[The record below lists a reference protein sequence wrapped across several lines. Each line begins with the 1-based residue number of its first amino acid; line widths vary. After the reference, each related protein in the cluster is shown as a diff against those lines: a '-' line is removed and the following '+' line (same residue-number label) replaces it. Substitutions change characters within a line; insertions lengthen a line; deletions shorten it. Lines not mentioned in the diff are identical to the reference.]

1 MIQKLTSC
9 RAVKLNMLIGILLAL
24 ALILTACPAA
34 GPSSSAPA
42 GDDGTMAE
50 ESMDDQSLVVAS
62 TFAETTFDPHFML
75 RTDGAGVALLTFETL
90 VEFNEEM
97 EIVPLLAES
106 WEVDEE
112 GRTWTFNLRQ
122 GVTFHDG
129 TSFNAEAVK
138 ATWERFLDPDVGA
151 KDTRRLAPILESL
164 DVVDEHTINLTTFD
178 PYPELL
184 TNLTDVHTA
193 IISPTAAEKYAPAD
207 FGHEEPAGTGPFK
220 FDQWVSADQFELVRN
235 DEYWGDK
242 DIKADRVIFRTIPE
256 SASLVAALEAGE
268 IDVAIGIPA
277 EEAVRLQENANLSV
291 GTYEAFRTFM
301 ASMLITVPPFDDVR
315 VRHALNY
322 AVDKEALT
330 EFVMAGFAKPTETV
344 LFPGWPYRVAQEPY
358 AYDPDK
364 ARELLAEAGY
374 PDGFETTLAFTP
386 QWDKGKEMAE
396 TIAAYLQ
403 DVGVTAELLSM
414 EAAVLSEFYR
424 DTAEVPDRRIFM
436 VRKSAFG
443 VDFNLTRLFTTAS
456 FDDDNRERYFNQDVE
471 DLLAEARFS
480 FDEELRAKNYAEVQR
495 IVWED
500 APEIF
505 LFTTTPA
512 FATQADISGLW
523 FRTDGVPTLA
533 EVGRE

>member
-1 MIQKLTSC
+1 MSQMLKSL
-9 RAVKLNMLIGILLAL
+9 RFFRLNMLIGGLMVLALLLA
-24 ALILTACPAA
+24 ACPAPA
-34 GPSSSAPA
+34 PGAPA
-42 GDDGTMAE
+42 GGDDSEMMVE
-50 ESMDDQSLVVAS
+50 ESGEKTLTVAS

-75 RTDGAGVALLTFETL
+75 RIDGAGLTLLTFETL
-90 VEFNEEM
+90 VEFNEDM

-106 WEVDEE
+106 WEVSED

-129 TSFNAEAVK
+129 TPFNAEAVK
-138 ATWERFLDPDVGA
+138 ATWERFLDPEVGA
-151 KDTRRLAPILESL
+151 KDTRRLEPILESL
-164 DVVDEHTINLTTFD
+164 EVVDEHTLNLTTFD

-193 IISPTAAEKYAPAD
+193 IISPTAAEKYDPAD
-207 FGHEEPAGTGPFK
+207 FGHEEPVGTGPFK
-220 FDQWVSADQFELVRN
+220 FEQWVSADRFELVRN
-235 DEYWGDK
+235 EEYWGDK
-242 DIKADRVIFRTIPE
+242 DVWADRIVFRTIPE

-268 IDVAIGIPA
+268 IDVALGVPA
-277 EEAVRLQENANLSV
+277 EEAARLGENADLSV

-301 ASMLITVPPFDDVR
+301 ASMLVTVAPFDDVR

-330 EFVMAGFAKPTETV
+330 QFVMAGFAKPTETV
-344 LFPGWPYRVAQEPY
+344 LFPGLPYRVAQEPY

-374 PDGFETTLAFTP
+374 SDGFETTLAYTP

-443 VDFNLTRLFTTAS
+443 VDFNLTRLFTQAS
-456 FDDDNRERYFNQDVE
+456 FDDDNRERYFNQEVE

-480 FDEELRAKNYAEVQR
+480 FDEELRANNYAEVQR

-505 LFTTTPA
+505 LFTATPA
-512 FATQADISGLW
+512 FATQADVTGLW

-533 EVGRE
+533 EVSKE